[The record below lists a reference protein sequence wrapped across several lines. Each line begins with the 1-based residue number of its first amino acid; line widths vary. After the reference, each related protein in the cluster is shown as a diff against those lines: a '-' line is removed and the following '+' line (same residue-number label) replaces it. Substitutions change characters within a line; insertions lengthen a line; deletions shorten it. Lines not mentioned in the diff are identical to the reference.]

1 MCATDQLRVIQLRN
15 PNVATF
21 FTNRAL
27 CYLKLGQWDHS
38 CQDCR
43 RALEMDPLL
52 IKGHFFIGQAL
63 IELGHFDDAMK
74 HLQRGTRARQSTS
87 CFPAS
92 NARRPLTLGSHS
104 LRLANSFSDPS
115 S

>member
-1 MCATDQLRVIQLRN
+1 MLPSIMHQLRN

-27 CYLKLGQWDHS
+27 CYLKLGQWDLS

-43 RALEMDPLL
+43 RALDMDPLL

-63 IELGHFDDAMK
+63 IELGHYDDAMK
-74 HLQRGTRARQSTS
+74 HLQRGMYLS
-87 CFPAS
+87 
-92 NARRPLTLGSHS
+92 LVS
-104 LRLANSFSDPS
+104 LRLSVERYWSPQPEVLFLSLLS
-115 S
+115 T